1 MSFYAIICKKIK
13 RKSVCERQNKNV
25 GRYLKISVKKQ
36 KPELQAETGNKKIS

>member
-36 KPELQAETGNKKIS
+36 KHLNTEIQFSVEMS